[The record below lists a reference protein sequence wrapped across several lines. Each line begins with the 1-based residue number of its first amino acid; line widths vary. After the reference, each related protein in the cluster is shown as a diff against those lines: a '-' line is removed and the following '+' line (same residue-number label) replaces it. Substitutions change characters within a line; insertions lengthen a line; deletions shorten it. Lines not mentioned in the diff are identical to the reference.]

1 MDIQNKIKE
10 LKNKIEDYN
19 YAYYVLNEPKI
30 TDKEFDDLLNSL
42 KELESQHPELITPD
56 SPTQRVGGMAESSFK
71 PVAHS
76 IPMLSLENV
85 YSKEEFEE
93 WWNRLEKNLGKD
105 EKIEVAVEPK
115 MDGVSL
121 SLTYENG
128 ILVRAA
134 TRGDGMVGE
143 DVTANARTIRSIP
156 LKLYRETSFFPKQFE
171 ARGEVYFLKKDFELT
186 NHKLIQKNLKPFA
199 NPRNAAS
206 GSLRQKDVSMTL
218 KRNLQFCVHSLGA
231 LSLELKI
238 STHSQFI
245 ATCKAYHLPTLSNGL
260 KIAKNAQEVWKIYE
274 EWFNLRTSLPYEID
288 GLVIKFNSLHGQKL
302 LGETAKS
309 PRWAVAFK
317 FQAHQ
322 AKTKILSVEFS
333 VGRTG
338 TVTPVAKVE
347 PVECGGVTIS
357 SISLHNFDE
366 IERLEVQIGDSALI
380 ERAGDVIPKVIRVL
394 EHDKSSKKITA
405 PKKCPSCSETIFN
418 EEGEVALRCLNP
430 SCPEQLERSLLHY
443 ASRDAMNI
451 EGLGEAIV
459 HELLQ
464 KKLVQDFSELY
475 KLKKEDLLKCNLFKE
490 KKSENLLKQIEES
503 KSRAF
508 SKLLFGLSIRHV
520 GEKLSKILAEH
531 FTHLKNLMKAS
542 EEQLLQ
548 IEECGPII
556 ARSILNFFK
565 SSQTKKL
572 IEKLEIYGVNFTE
585 PKISYQKSQLTKKI
599 VVFTGELSSL
609 SRSQAEELL
618 IQFGGSPS
626 SLVTKNTDLIVCG
639 ENPGS
644 KLKKAKELGIPVI
657 EEEEFLKLV
666 NKNVNIVN

>member
-1 MDIQNKIKE
+1 MDVRNRIKE
-10 LKNKIEDYN
+10 LKDKIENYN

-30 TDKEFDDLLNSL
+30 TDKEFDDLIGQL

-56 SPTQRVGGMAESSFK
+56 SPTQRVGGKQESSFK

-85 YSKEEFEE
+85 YSKEEFKG

-134 TRGDGMVGE
+134 TRGDGMIGE

-156 LKLYRETSFFPKQFE
+156 LKLYSETSFFPKQFE

-218 KRNLQFCVHSLGA
+218 GRNLQFCVHSLGA

-238 STHSQFI
+238 SSHSQFI
-245 ATCKAYHLPTLSNGL
+245 ETCKAYHLPTLGNGL
-260 KIAKNAQEVWKIYE
+260 KIVKNAQEVCEIYE
-274 EWFNLRTSLPYEID
+274 EWFNLRASLPYEID
-288 GLVIKFNSLHGQKL
+288 GLVIKCNPLHGQKL

-317 FQAHQ
+317 FKAHQ

-347 PVECGGVTIS
+347 PVECAGVVIS

-366 IERLEVQIGDSALI
+366 IERLEVQIRDTVLI
-380 ERAGDVIPKVIRVL
+380 ERAGDVIPKIIRVL
-394 EHDKSSKKITA
+394 EHDKNSKKIIT
-405 PKKCPSCSETIFN
+405 PRECPSCSETIFN

-430 SCPEQLERSLLHY
+430 SCPEQLERGLLHY
-443 ASRDAMNI
+443 ASRDALNI

-475 KLKKEDLLKCNLFKE
+475 KLKKEDLLKCALFKE
-490 KKSENLLKQIEES
+490 KKSENLLKQIKES
-503 KSRAF
+503 KSRPF
-508 SKLLFGLSIRHV
+508 SKLLFALGIRHV

-531 FTHLKNLMKAS
+531 FTHLKNLMKAT
-542 EEQLLQ
+542 EEELLQ

-565 SSQTKKL
+565 SRQTKKL
-572 IEKLEIYGVNFTE
+572 IEKLEVYGVNFTE
-585 PKISYQKSQLTKKI
+585 PKISYQKTQLTKKI

-618 IQFGGSPS
+618 IQCGGTPS
-626 SLVTKNTDLIVCG
+626 SSVTKNTDLIVCG

-644 KLKKAKELGIPVI
+644 KLKKAKELGIMVI
-657 EEEEFLKLV
+657 KEEEFLKLV
-666 NKNVNIVN
+666 NKNSVN